1 MEDNIMK
8 YLSAVSTSFI
18 ALLMLASSSAM
29 AYQDFLSTVNDACN
43 DTVITDCETCHGDGA
58 CSSDPAACTTE
69 QIAYLEGEYCYFC
82 PSSTTCGSYVAQDNE
97 EIMAAEAREAVATF
111 QSELMAAFREALM
124 NGGPVNA
131 IGVCTDIAPSIASE
145 ISRETGWMV
154 RRVTTRTRNPLGTP
168 EDWELEQLRKFERD
182 LDKNKPPTKLEAYR
196 IKRES
201 GDREYFRYI
210 SGIII
215 PPPELAPCLACHGE
229 PSSIDPAIKDIL
241 AEKYPH
247 DRATGYAPGDLR
259 GAFTVK
265 RLLD

>member
-1 MEDNIMK
+1 MRRF
-8 YLSAVSTSFI
+8 Y
-18 ALLMLASSSAM
+18 ALITAALFLVGWQNAT
-29 AYQDFLSTVNDACN
+29 AYQDFLNTVNNACGE
-43 DTVITDCETCHGDGA
+43 TLITDCSTCHGGGS
-58 CSSDPAACTTE
+58 CSSDPADCTAE
-69 QIAYLEGEYCYFC
+69 QIAYLSEEYCYFC
-82 PSSTTCGSYVAQDNE
+82 PTSTTCGGFVAQDNE
-97 EIMAAEAREAVATF
+97 EVMAAEAREAVATF
-111 QSELMAAFREALM
+111 QSALMAAFREALM

-182 LDKNKPPTKLEAYR
+182 LNKNKPATGLEAYR

-215 PPPELAPCLACHGE
+215 PPPDLAPCLACHGD
-229 PSSIDPAIKDIL
+229 PNSIDPAIKEIL
-241 AEKYPH
+241 ANKYPH

>member
-1 MEDNIMK
+1 MRRFFALIAAS
-8 YLSAVSTSFI
+8 LFLLGWQSAT
-18 ALLMLASSSAM
+18 
-29 AYQDFLSTVNDACN
+29 AYQGFVSTVNNACGE
-43 DTVITDCETCHGDGA
+43 TVITDCSTCHGGGT
-58 CSSDPAACTTE
+58 CSSDPAACTAE
-69 QIAYLEGEYCYFC
+69 QIAYLSGEYCYFC
-82 PSSTTCGSYVAQDNE
+82 PTSTTCGGFVEQDNE
-97 EIMAAEAREAVATF
+97 EIMAAEAREAVAAF
-111 QSELMAAFREALM
+111 QSRLMAAFREALT

-131 IGVCTDIAPSIASE
+131 IGVCAEIAPAIASD

-182 LDKNKPPTKLEAYR
+182 LNKNKPATELEAYR

-210 SGIII
+210 SGILI
-215 PPPELAPCLACHGE
+215 PPPDVAPCVACHGD
-229 PSSIDPAIKDIL
+229 PNSIDPAIKEIL
-241 AEKYPH
+241 AEEYPH